1 MSENEEAVRPAFVNC
16 TTGDHKDIEC
26 IRVDGGADEDPV
38 HEEAQYWWTR
48 HHLETKSLA
57 TLMSTRNS
65 GVSFRNR
72 AGL

>member
-1 MSENEEAVRPAFVNC
+1 MSENEEAVSPAFVNC

-26 IRVDGGADEDPV
+26 IRVDGGEDEDPV
-38 HEEAQYWWTR
+38 HEEAQYWWTSR
-48 HHLETKSLA
+48 HLETKSLA